1 MNFISGGIAF
11 MNSISGGVAFMNS
24 ISSGGDDPPPAGG
37 EGRTAGG
44 TRLHRGDEERGR
56 QGRLLQLQALRVSL
70 QRPQRQGDAHEG
82 TVQLVRY

>member
-1 MNFISGGIAF
+1 MVCSRLWC
-11 MNSISGGVAFMNS
+11 
-24 ISSGGDDPPPAGG
+24 SGGDDPPPARG
-37 EGRTAGG
+37 EGRPAGG

-82 TVQLVRY
+82 TVPLVR